1 MNYSLILILIS
12 MILSLSAGNA
22 FSRGCEDNIVFDGKG
37 AGQVTFN
44 VSAHTSK
51 GISCADCHEG
61 SGFSF
66 ALFDMKIGA
75 DTISMRKM
83 QLGSSC
89 GHCHNGQKG
98 GKNAF
103 SVTNSLNCAKCHHKT

>member
-1 MNYSLILILIS
+1 MNYSLILLLTG
-12 MILSLSAGNA
+12 ILSLLAGNA
-22 FSRGCEDNIVFDGKG
+22 SSRGCEDNIVFDGKG
-37 AGQVTFN
+37 AGQVVFS
-44 VSAHTSK
+44 VSAHTAK

-75 DTISMRKM
+75 DAISMRKM

-89 GHCHNGQKG
+89 GHCHNGKNS

-103 SVTNSLNCAKCHHKT
+103 SVTNTLNCSKCHHKT